1 MSFDC
6 SSHLRKRINHL
17 HPAPHEVALIAGRQH
32 QFVRDG
38 CGGDLHVGDAAR
50 DALGFAWV

>member
-1 MSFDC
+1 MSQFF
-6 SSHLRKRINHL
+6 SKSIKRIHHL

-50 DALGFAWV
+50 DALGFTWV